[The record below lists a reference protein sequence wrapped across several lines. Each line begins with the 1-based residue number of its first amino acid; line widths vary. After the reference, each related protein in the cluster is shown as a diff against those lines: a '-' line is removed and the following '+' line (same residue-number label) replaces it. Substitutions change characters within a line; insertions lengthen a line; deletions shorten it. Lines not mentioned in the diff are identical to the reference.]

1 MQTSPMVN
9 IWQGNVLPVVT
20 RRSFNPFTS
29 DLDDLI
35 LWSIKFKRNVIGK
48 KTCATDL
55 ESPSC

>member
-1 MQTSPMVN
+1 MVN